1 VGDIHGCDV
10 ALSVLVERLQLTS
23 QDCFV
28 VLGVAV
34 DRRPG
39 SREVLDQ
46 LVVLQLS
53 CQRIYL
59 KGNHEEMMLDSI
71 RGHRSTLWLRNGG
84 AATLASYN
92 NLLTN
97 LPEKHLHLLDAT
109 QPDWK
114 SATDMCV
121 HANLEPGVALPDQ
134 RSVWLRW
141 QKLTGL
147 EFPHPS
153 GKRVLCGHSGV
164 STNQLAF
171 LNGWICLDTLAHQNG
186 YLTCIETRTGEISQS
201 RQSGTFR
208 TRRRLRNL
216 QS

>member
-1 VGDIHGCDV
+1 
-10 ALSVLVERLQLTS
+10 
-23 QDCFV
+23 
-28 VLGVAV
+28 
-34 DRRPG
+34 
-39 SREVLDQ
+39 
-46 LVVLQLS
+46 
-53 CQRIYL
+53 
-59 KGNHEEMMLDSI
+59 MMLDSI